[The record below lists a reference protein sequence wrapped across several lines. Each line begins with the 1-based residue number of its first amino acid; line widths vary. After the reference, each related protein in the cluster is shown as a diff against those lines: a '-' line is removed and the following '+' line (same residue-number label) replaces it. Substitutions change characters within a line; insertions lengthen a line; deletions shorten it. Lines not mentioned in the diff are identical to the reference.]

1 MTVFPLCQQSNN
13 NNSPLLACTMWCK
26 LKHADCEHI
35 WYASTRIDWGVSL
48 VKLSP
53 PPPLIVCF
61 SLSLFFMWAI
71 LFPLNSYFSFT
82 SLNYFG
88 SNFHCERETWN
99 STIQDADVKL
109 LQVYKP
115 VDLQQLPRGGNPVKK
130 EDCFIAVWHIIP
142 NSTCRAQDSELQCSV
157 SGKDRD
163 SKMGFASA
171 FQAGMVYFCWKH
183 NCLWLGFG
191 STRYPPNCQE
201 VYMWVLP
208 PSYGDLM
215 NWSFAQYKAVE

>member
-1 MTVFPLCQQSNN
+1 M
-13 NNSPLLACTMWCK
+13 
-26 LKHADCEHI
+26 
-35 WYASTRIDWGVSL
+35 
-48 VKLSP
+48 
-53 PPPLIVCF
+53 VCIHTYRLRSQPRQALPTPTAHCVLF
-61 SLSLFFMWAI
+61 SLSLFHVSHPFSQ
-71 LFPLNSYFSFT
+71 NSYFSFT
-82 SLNYFG
+82 SFPT
-88 SNFHCERETWN
+88 FIVKERPGTVRYK
-99 STIQDADVKL
+99 DADVKL

-142 NSTCRAQDSELQCSV
+142 NSTCRAQDSVFSRHRALQL
-157 SGKDRD
+157 RD
-163 SKMGFASA
+163 SKMVFASA

>member
-1 MTVFPLCQQSNN
+1 M
-13 NNSPLLACTMWCK
+13 
-26 LKHADCEHI
+26 
-35 WYASTRIDWGVSL
+35 
-48 VKLSP
+48 
-53 PPPLIVCF
+53 VCIHTYRLRSQPRQALPTPTAHCVLF

-71 LFPLNSYFSFT
+71 LFLKILISH
-82 SLNYFG
+82 SLLLGPTFIVK
-88 SNFHCERETWN
+88 ERPGTVRYK
-99 STIQDADVKL
+99 DADVKL

-142 NSTCRAQDSELQCSV
+142 NSTCRAQDSELQRSV

-163 SKMGFASA
+163 SKMVFTSA